1 MDLNGIYIVTD
12 TAEKPGSHM
21 VEPSDRKQT
30 LLKQHGC
37 LHAKAD
43 QVQDALFSQSE
54 FFDPRDLVQVR
65 YEMLRRVRIDGI
77 SVTEAARQYGFS
89 RVAFYHALAAFA
101 RDGIPGLFPQRRGPK
116 HAHKLTDA
124 IVAFMA
130 QAKSK
135 DPNLPVPELAKMV
148 RDQFGLSIHPR
159 SIERALSKARKRGRV
174 APS

>member
-1 MDLNGIYIVTD
+1 
-12 TAEKPGSHM
+12 M
-21 VEPSDRKQT
+21 VEPSDRKRT
-30 LLKQHGC
+30 LLKERGC

-43 QVQDALFSQSE
+43 RVHDALFSQSE

-77 SVTEAARQYGFS
+77 SATEAARQYGFS
-89 RVAFYHALAAFA
+89 RVAFYHALAAFG

-130 QAKSK
+130 QAKNK
-135 DPNLPVPELAKMV
+135 DPNLPVLELAKMV
-148 RDQFGLSIHPR
+148 RDHFGLSIHPR
-159 SIERALSKARKRGRV
+159 SIERALSKARKKGRLT
-174 APS
+174 PS